1 MKGINLPIEAIHH
14 MYSSRLMKILQS
26 CDSVSESDITMI
38 HRAAIEVLHT
48 TYSAV
53 FSDFNDK
60 NIDIHQAI
68 NRLQHHVFFELNN
81 QRIDSSTI
89 TFSRLL
95 DLIRIPFN
103 QCDMLMI
110 QDLQSQPNDKYE
122 VITTLRYLPTGEEK
136 LYKTPVYIT
145 SKSEFTSSV
154 TKAKRIAL
162 RGIFNI

>member
-1 MKGINLPIEAIHH
+1 MKGLNIPIEAIHRL
-14 MYSSRLMKILQS
+14 YSSRLMKILQS
-26 CDSVSESDITMI
+26 CESVSESDIAII

-48 TYSAV
+48 TYGTV
-53 FSDFNDK
+53 FADFNDK

-68 NRLQHHVFFELNN
+68 NRLQHHVYFELNN
-81 QRIDSSTI
+81 QRIDSSTV
-89 TFSRLL
+89 TFARLL

-110 QDLQSQPNDKYE
+110 QDLQSRPNDQYE
-122 VITTLRYLPTGEEK
+122 VVTTLRYLPTGEEK
-136 LYKTPVYIT
+136 QYNTPVCIT